1 MSVKFVRYTC
11 AKKNHPVLRKDC
23 EKCSEYRPCAQDG
36 KWCFIGALL
45 EEQEKIQ
52 ESIIQMAAIS
62 PVERS
67 SKGTETVTIF
77 FGNGRYESAEVPRE
91 DFKAAL
97 KKQMQKAF
105 CTQFMGGK

>member
-45 EEQEKIQ
+45 VEEGQIQ
-52 ESIIQMAAIS
+52 ESVMQREAIS
-62 PVERS
+62 SVES
-67 SKGTETVTIF
+67 ISQDTATVTIF
-77 FGNGRYESAEVPRE
+77 FGNGRYESAEVPRD
-91 DFKAAL
+91 DFRKAL
-97 KKQMQKAF
+97 EKQMQKALGKRF
-105 CTQFMGGK
+105 IGGE

>member
-1 MSVKFVRYTC
+1 MSVKFVRYTY

-45 EEQEKIQ
+45 VEQEKIQ

-62 PVERS
+62 PVES
-67 SKGTETVTIF
+67 ISKDTSTVTIF
-77 FGNGRYESAEVPRE
+77 FGNGRYESAEVSRE

-97 KKQMQKAF
+97 RKQMEK
-105 CTQFMGGK
+105 TLGMQFMERK